1 LAQSRALGREWALGF
16 IVVEWIM
23 LLGLGFL
30 AGCLLMVTL
39 IPAIHARA
47 VRLTARR
54 YQAATPASVA
64 EVQAEKDL
72 LRAQYAMMI
81 RRMEIATEEAKAKA
95 ADALMETGRK
105 SAEIHRLNAELAK
118 ATAAPDSLSSVLSL
132 LRGRAA

>member
-1 LAQSRALGREWALGF
+1 
-16 IVVEWIM
+16 M

-47 VRLTARR
+47 VRLTARKL
-54 YQAATPASVA
+54 QAMTPASVA

-81 RRMEIATEEAKAKA
+81 RRLEITAEEAKAKA
-95 ADALMETGRK
+95 ADALMEIGRK

-118 ATAAPDSLSSVLSL
+118 SAEAPDSFSSIRAL
-132 LRGRAA
+132 LQGRAA